1 MSIWTFFACDS
12 CPSGPLSRR
21 YSPVTCHPLNVCL
34 LSSLSVSLQAHQ
46 LDATK
51 HYVRLKFLIENQVQF
66 YIPKPEE
73 DIYDLVGLEL
83 NSPSHPL
90 VRCSLITFILLGHHT
105 SSKHVFSSALLLFF
119 MCNTKGDV
127 LLIPFPITSPFDL
140 KTLWNY
146 LMLLKLHPSA
156 LHPSSFNFCSASSFI
171 MFSVSRSGTV
181 HQTGT

>member
-1 MSIWTFFACDS
+1 MKTCCILSDMSIWAFLACDS
-12 CPSGPLSRR
+12 CPSGPLIRR

-83 NSPSHPL
+83 NSLSHPL
-90 VRCSLITFILLGHHT
+90 VRCSFITFILLGHLT
-105 SSKHVFSSALLLFF
+105 SSKHAFSSTLLLCLIAKSLFYLW
-119 MCNTKGDV
+119 NTKAD
-127 LLIPFPITSPFDL
+127 PISHHL
-140 KTLWNY
+140 
-146 LMLLKLHPSA
+146 
-156 LHPSSFNFCSASSFI
+156 SF
-171 MFSVSRSGTV
+171 
-181 HQTGT
+181 